1 MSSTAPSRPEFFLSA
16 ADLAAWFAANPS
28 ATELWVGFWKKGF
41 ERPGISYADAVDEA
55 LCEGWI
61 DSIIRRVDEASY
73 MLRFTPRRARSSW
86 TDTNLR
92 RVDEL
97 RAAGRMRRGGER
109 AVAAAR
115 VTAERSKR

>member
-1 MSSTAPSRPEFFLSA
+1 MSSTGAPRPEFFLSS
-16 ADLAAWFAANPS
+16 ADLATWFAANSS

-41 ERPGISYADAVDEA
+41 ARPGISYAEAVDEA

-61 DSIIRRVDEASY
+61 DSVLRRVDEASY
-73 MLRFTPRRARSSW
+73 MVRFTPRRARSSW

-92 RVDEL
+92 RADEL
-97 RAAGRMRRGGER
+97 RAAGRMRPGGER

-115 VTAERSKR
+115 LSAERSKR

>member
-1 MSSTAPSRPEFFLSA
+1 
-16 ADLAAWFAANPS
+16 
-28 ATELWVGFWKKGF
+28 V
-41 ERPGISYADAVDEA
+41 DAA

-97 RAAGRMRRGGER
+97 RAAGRMRPRGER
-109 AVAAAR
+109 AVAAVR
-115 VTAERSKR
+115 VTAERSER

>member
-1 MSSTAPSRPEFFLSA
+1 VSATPAPRPEFFLTPPE
-16 ADLAAWFAANPS
+16 LAAWFAANPS

-97 RAAGRMRRGGER
+97 RAAGRMRPAGER

-115 VTAERSKR
+115 VSAERSKR

>member
-1 MSSTAPSRPEFFLSA
+1 MKSTIPSTPEFFLIS

-61 DSIIRRVDEASY
+61 DSVIRRVDEASY
-73 MLRFTPRRARSSW
+73 MLRFTPRRARSTW

-92 RVDEL
+92 RVKQL
-97 RAAGRMRRGGER
+97 RAAGRMRPAGER
-109 AVAAAR
+109 AVAAAGAP
-115 VTAERSKR
+115 AERSKR

>member
-1 MSSTAPSRPEFFLSA
+1 VSSPAAPRPQYFLTS

-28 ATELWVGFWKKGF
+28 ATELWVGLWKKGF

-55 LCEGWI
+55 LSEGWI
-61 DSIIRRVDEASY
+61 DSVIRRVDEASY
-73 MLRFTPRRARSSW
+73 MVRLTPRRARSSW

-97 RAAGRMRRGGER
+97 RAAGRMRPGGER
-109 AVAAAR
+109 AVAAGRA
-115 VTAERSKR
+115 TAERSKP

>member
-1 MSSTAPSRPEFFLSA
+1 
-16 ADLAAWFAANPS
+16 
-28 ATELWVGFWKKGF
+28 VGLWKKGF

-55 LCEGWI
+55 LCVGWI

-92 RVDEL
+92 RVSEL
-97 RAAGRMRRGGER
+97 RAAGRMRPAGER
-109 AVAAAR
+109 AAAAAR
-115 VTAERSKR
+115 ALPERSKR

>member
-1 MSSTAPSRPEFFLSA
+1 MSSTAGPPPEFFLTP
-16 ADLAAWFAANPS
+16 ADLAAWFAANLL
-28 ATELWVGFWKKGF
+28 ATELWVGLWKKGF

-55 LCEGWI
+55 LCVGWI
-61 DSIIRRVDEASY
+61 DSVIRRVDEASY

-97 RAAGRMRRGGER
+97 RAAGRMRPGGEL
-109 AVAAAR
+109 AVAAAG
-115 VTAERSKR
+115 VIAKRSKR